1 MNDPIQSKLKDALD
15 FATDAHK
22 GQKRK
27 TSPNPSEPPPDFIT
41 HPIAVMTMVVAT
53 ESDSFHSLPLL
64 DCMIIAL
71 LHDVI
76 EDTKHT
82 RETLTDAG
90 FGQWVDDI
98 YVLSRRKP
106 QECEFCAEQWDE
118 THKVSDRCREE
129 KGDECCQTN
138 WDYIRAIREYAIK
151 KVSQRNA
158 VLDVAYGN
166 RKIPATA
173 SHAKDW
179 RYEPV
184 IRVKKA
190 DIAHNMETSDMLGP
204 KMGERYE
211 KGLHMLLTEGE

>member
-1 MNDPIQSKLKDALD
+1 MNDPIQTKLRDALD

-27 TSPNPSEPPPDFIT
+27 TSPDPSEPPPDFIT
-41 HPIAVMTMVVAT
+41 HPIAVMTMVMAT
-53 ESDSFHSLPLL
+53 ESESFHSLPLL

-106 QECEFCAEQWDE
+106 QECERCAPQWDI
-118 THKVSDRCREE
+118 THKVTDECRVL
-129 KGDECCQTN
+129 KGNVGCCQTN
-138 WDYIRAIREYAIK
+138 WDYIRAIREYAIDK
-151 KVSQRNA
+151 ADKR
-158 VLDVAYGN
+158 G
-166 RKIPATA
+166 RRIG
-173 SHAKDW
+173 W

-190 DIAHNMETSDMLGP
+190 DVAHNMETSDMLSP
-204 KMGERYE
+204 TMGERYE

>member
-1 MNDPIQSKLKDALD
+1 MSYPATAATRPVQAKLRDALD
-15 FATDAHK
+15 FATNAHK

-53 ESDSFHSLPLL
+53 EADSFHSLPLL

-76 EDTKHT
+76 EDTEHT
-82 RETLTDAG
+82 KDTLIDAG

-106 QECEFCAEQWDE
+106 QECGICGPQWDT
-118 THKVSDRCREE
+118 THRVHADCQKD
-129 KGDECCQTN
+129 CQTN
-138 WDYIRAIREYAIK
+138 WDYIRAIREYAIE
-151 KVSQRNA
+151 Q
-158 VLDVAYGN
+158 
-166 RKIPATA
+166 A
-173 SHAKDW
+173 SKRTIRTDW

-184 IRVKKA
+184 IRVKIA
-190 DIAHNMETSDMLGP
+190 DIVHNMETADMLSP
-204 KMGERYE
+204 TMGERYQ
-211 KGLHMLLTEGE
+211 KGLHILTTEGA

>member
-1 MNDPIQSKLKDALD
+1 MNDPIQTKLRDALD

-41 HPIAVMTMVVAT
+41 HPIAVMCGVVAT
-53 ESDSFHSLPLL
+53 ESESFHSLPLL

-76 EDTKHT
+76 EDTEHT
-82 RETLTDAG
+82 KDTLIDAG

-106 QECEFCAEQWDE
+106 QECDICGPQWDT
-118 THKVSDRCREE
+118 THRVHADCQSD
-129 KGDECCQTN
+129 CQTN
-138 WDYIRAIREYAIK
+138 WDYIRAIREYAIDK
-151 KVSQRNA
+151 ADKR
-158 VLDVAYGN
+158 G
-166 RKIPATA
+166 RRIG
-173 SHAKDW
+173 W

-184 IRVKKA
+184 IRVKRA
-190 DIAHNMETSDMLGP
+190 DIAHNMETSDMLSP
-204 KMGERYE
+204 TMGERYE
-211 KGLHMLLTEGE
+211 KGLHMLLTEGA